1 MEVMMDVRSQTYM
14 TALAEQGSFQN
25 AARELGISQPAL
37 STWLTNLEQELNVQ
51 LVIRSRN
58 GIILTP
64 AGRLYLEG
72 SRKMIAERDRFY
84 REAKLIS
91 TSDQE
96 IIRIGGTPSG
106 GTRVFARMYKHFRSV
121 MPSVTLQFTEC
132 YNRDMLELVRKGK
145 IDFGVG
151 STSDPDFPDLECI
164 IGTRNEL
171 ILLIPE
177 GFAGY
182 YDPSGL
188 AKDTQFPVVDFEMIR
203 DLPFIM
209 PSEQVS
215 FCEALNRL
223 FEQAGY
229 NPNIIFRSSNTG
241 AIAAMIKAGNGIG
254 VIQRRNF
261 SPLEQIAPYSF
272 DPPFIVNP
280 ILAYRKD
287 RVLSK
292 ADKEL
297 IRFQSEYLKSL

>member
-1 MEVMMDVRSQTYM
+1 MDVRSQTYM
-14 TALAEQGSFQN
+14 IALAENGSMQN

-37 STWLTNLEQELNVQ
+37 STWLNNLEQELDVQ
-51 LVIRSRN
+51 LVIRSRS

-72 SRKMIAERDRFY
+72 SRKMVAERDRFY
-84 REAKLIS
+84 REARMLS
-91 TSDQE
+91 SSQEE

-106 GTRVFARMYKHFRSV
+106 GTRLFARFYKHFRNI

-132 YNRDMLELVRKGK
+132 YNRDMLEFVRKGK
-145 IDFGVG
+145 IDFGIG
-151 STSDPDFPDLECI
+151 SSADPDFSEIECVV
-164 IGTRNEL
+164 GRSSEH

-182 YDPSGL
+182 YDPSDL
-188 AKDTQFPVVDFEMIR
+188 AKDAQFPPIDFEAIR
-203 DLPFIM
+203 NMPFIM

-215 FCEALNRL
+215 YCEPLNHL

-229 NPNIIFRSSNTG
+229 RPNIIFRSSNTG

-254 VIQRRNF
+254 VVSRRSF
-261 SPLEQIAPYSF
+261 SPLDHTAPYSF
-272 DPPFIVNP
+272 DPPFNVYP

-297 IRFQSEYLKSL
+297 IRFQQEQMSANRG

>member
-1 MEVMMDVRSQTYM
+1 MDVRSQTYM
-14 TALAEQGSFQN
+14 IALAEQGSLQN

-37 STWLTNLEQELNVQ
+37 SAWLNNLEQELDVQ
-51 LVIRSRN
+51 LVIRNRS

-84 REAKLIS
+84 REVKLLAS
-91 TSDQE
+91 SDEE

-106 GTRVFARMYKHFRSV
+106 GTRVFARFYKHFRNV
-121 MPSVTLQFTEC
+121 MPSATLQFVEC

-145 IDFGVG
+145 IDFGIG
-151 STSDPDFPDLECI
+151 SISDPDFPDIECCT
-164 IGTRNEL
+164 GRPNEL

-188 AKDTQFPVVDFEMIR
+188 VKDAQFPAVDF
-203 DLPFIM
+203 DLIQNQPFIM

-215 FCEALNRL
+215 FCEALHHL

-229 NPNIIFRSSNTG
+229 KPNIVFRSSNTG
-241 AIAAMIKAGNGIG
+241 AIGAMIKAGNGIG
-254 VIQRRNF
+254 VVSRRNF
-261 SPLEQIAPYSF
+261 SPLEHIAPYSF
-272 DPPFIVNP
+272 DPPFIVYP

-297 IRFQSEYLKSL
+297 IRFQNEQLISLRG